1 MGRHA
6 LPANDHLMGPIVL
19 ALIVILALVTSLAS
33 IS

>member
-6 LPANDHLMGPIVL
+6 VPGTDQLMATIVL

-33 IS
+33 MN

>member
-6 LPANDHLMGPIVL
+6 IPANDQLMGPILL

-33 IS
+33 MS

>member
-6 LPANDHLMGPIVL
+6 TPATDHLMGPIVL

-33 IS
+33 MR